1 MFGLKSRKRRVT
13 VDTGL
18 IVAAVIYGSAKSREL
33 IDTVKAKD
41 ELVMTNIILLQCTR
55 QGRKKKCPI
64 SEREIERRVRE
75 MCPDVVYIEL
85 IPLEQLKERYSMR
98 DDSDLEVLYSADM
111 TDSQIIIASDHDFH
125 DPNNPVKGVKAKIM
139 WPDEYLDWVKKR

>member
-1 MFGLKSRKRRVT
+1 
-13 VDTGL
+13 
-18 IVAAVIYGSAKSREL
+18 
-33 IDTVKAKD
+33 
-41 ELVMTNIILLQCTR
+41 
-55 QGRKKKCPI
+55 
-64 SEREIERRVRE
+64 